1 MFIPIQKILPKAI
14 AQLKMT
20 RQTRAALI
28 CEKYR
33 KLAPTL
39 VHQEALKFTSPL
51 FFRNKIL
58 IINVVNS
65 AWAGHLAKCKP
76 DLIKAINGALGHVE
90 IKDLK
95 TRLDERV
102 YTE

>member
-1 MFIPIQKILPKAI
+1 MFTPIQKILPKAI
-14 AQLKMT
+14 SRLKMT
-20 RQTRAALI
+20 RQTHAAFI

-33 KLAPTL
+33 KLAPQF
-39 VHQEALKFTSPL
+39 VHREALKFTSPH
-51 FFRNKIL
+51 FFRDRIL
-58 IINVVNS
+58 IINVANS

-76 DLIKAINGALGHVE
+76 DLIKAINATLGHQE

-102 YTE
+102 CTE